1 MTRDVNVKFSKKQIE
16 DIQYD
21 KIAVAAHLVSSGGQS
36 MSNQMDMVP
45 SKGGVSSAGRTAI
58 NGKDL
63 NKNEYEMCREIARKV
78 LISVPQVADVL
89 SAKDP
94 NEEGLLDNDT
104 VAKTIS
110 EKRPHEL
117 DLAQMNLLIAYVDK
131 QNRGFV

>member
-1 MTRDVNVKFSKKQIE
+1 
-16 DIQYD
+16 
-21 KIAVAAHLVSSGGQS
+21 
-36 MSNQMDMVP
+36 MVP

-58 NGKDL
+58 SGKDL

-110 EKRPHEL
+110 DKRPHEL

-131 QNRGFV
+131 QNRGFVAIPAFASHL